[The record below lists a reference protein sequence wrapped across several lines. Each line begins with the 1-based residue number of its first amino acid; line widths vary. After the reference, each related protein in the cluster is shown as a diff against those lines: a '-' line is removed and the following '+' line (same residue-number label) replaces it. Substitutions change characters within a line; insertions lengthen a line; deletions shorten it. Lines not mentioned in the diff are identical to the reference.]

1 MHELAI
7 AQSVVDAVCDHAAG
21 CAVYRVTVDVGVL
34 TAVVPDAL
42 RFAFDIAAEG
52 TVADGASLD
61 IRCVPGAAHCR
72 DCGADFTVT
81 ELLLLCPCGSA
92 DVALGA
98 GRELRI
104 RSMEVSRE
112 CAQPADVETIR
123 QA

>member
-7 AQSVVDAVCDHAAG
+7 AQSVVAAVCDHAAG
-21 CAVYRVTVDVGVL
+21 RAVYRVTVDVGVL

-61 IRCVPGAAHCR
+61 IQCVPGAAHCR
-72 DCGADFTVT
+72 DCGANFTVT
-81 ELLLLCPCGSA
+81 DLLILCDACGSA
-92 DVALGA
+92 DVAIGA

-112 CAQPADVETIR
+112 CAQPAGVETTR
-123 QA
+123 

>member
-21 CAVYRVTVDVGVL
+21 RAVYHVTVEVGVL

-52 TVADGASLD
+52 TVAAGAGLD
-61 IRCVPGAAHCR
+61 IRCVPGAVHCR
-72 DCGADFTVT
+72 DCGADSTLT
-81 ELLLLCPCGSA
+81 DLLLLCPCGSA
-92 DVALGA
+92 DVAIEA

-112 CAQPADVETIR
+112 CVQPVDVETTR
-123 QA
+123 